1 MNKFFLKIFL
11 FINKVKCNFFNIFI
25 NFKIYFL
32 YINNF
37 FKYNL
42 EILKYVYYNY
52 INKVILILLVF
63 IWNK

>member
-1 MNKFFLKIFL
+1 MIKFFLKFFL
-11 FINKVKCNFFNIFI
+11 FINKVKCNFFYIFI